1 MMTPS
6 RINPISWPEWLSEDL
21 RLHVQHAWAI
31 AHYKVERAR
40 AGPGG
45 RNESGKRTNWSFGE
59 LAECGLAPV
68 LQLVTGVRLLI
79 EQTGLDR
86 SIDFSMVQAA
96 REQVLRKYLQE
107 TYVSTHGV
115 PVPFDFARDEEGNV
129 QPQLPRVIAPALVSE
144 LATSSLRLAIEG
156 EMRAVEQML
165 NHQAISSVELVAD
178 AVAEPAAGAP
188 SPPSTAA
195 AESLKVDPVV
205 HQDEDPSSLGQGAR
219 QSRTSSG
226 LPVAETAPALRDGSC
241 PSASPRLGRPRTA
254 QLSENERT
262 ELSKRR
268 HVLIDPI
275 WADRHYRNCNEWAE
289 ERKPKHWRRVSG
301 RALDDW
307 LSARIPKSNR
317 QTLHWIAE
325 SVGISVNELP

>member
-6 RINPISWPEWLSEDL
+6 HINPIPWPEWLSEDL

-31 AHYKVERAR
+31 AHYQVERAR
-40 AGPGG
+40 AGPGS
-45 RNESGKRTNWSFGE
+45 RNESGKRTGWSFSE
-59 LAECGLAPV
+59 LAECCLAPV

-107 TYVSTHGV
+107 TFLSTHGA
-115 PVPFDFARDEEGNV
+115 PVPFDFARDERGIA
-129 QPQLPRVIAPALVSE
+129 QPQLQRVLDPALVGALGASP
-144 LATSSLRLAIEG
+144 LRLAIEG
-156 EMRAVEQML
+156 EMRAIEQML
-165 NHQAISSVELVAD
+165 NHQAISSVEPD

-195 AESLKVDPVV
+195 TESLKVDPVA
-205 HQDEDPSSLGQGAR
+205 HQDEDPSSPGQGPR

-226 LPVAETAPALRDGSC
+226 LRVAETAPALLDGNR
-241 PSASPRLGRPRTA
+241 PIASPRRGRPRTP
-254 QLSENERT
+254 QLSTDERT

-268 HVLIDPI
+268 RVLIDPI
-275 WADRHYRNCNEWAE
+275 WAHRHYRNCDEWAA
-289 ERKPKHWRRVSG
+289 ERKPEQSRRVSG

-307 LSARIPKSNR
+307 LSARKRKSNW